1 MNPDKGNIKI
11 SRNLSPWL
19 GFNDRPKTL
28 TSNQGSRKLNQDRHT
43 MFLIDNSI
51 CLRVPGMGTASKAV
65 ILPKLH

>member
-28 TSNQGSRKLNQDRHT
+28 TSNQGNRRL
-43 MFLIDNSI
+43 
-51 CLRVPGMGTASKAV
+51 G
-65 ILPKLH
+65 